1 VSGYGCCDLSAT
13 GANASLEYLQSYF
26 PGVRLIT
33 CRTNHPWPAHS
44 PDLSFLDYFMWEYL
58 KDRIYVNN
66 PQTMMEIMRIPH
78 EMLDTVICASSHSDS
93 APRSL
98 DRAHY
103 KLNCAV
109 LAKRWLTKK
118 KKRAPHKLQMSVKQA
133 YENKLLGIPLSTKF
147 YLIKN
152 GYTFLGQPAQHC
164 IK

>member
-78 EMLDTVICASSHSDS
+78 EMLDTVI
-93 APRSL
+93 
-98 DRAHY
+98 
-103 KLNCAV
+103 
-109 LAKRWLTKK
+109 AKFNVRVAIVIQHQGAWIEHITNSIALYSQNGGLRRKK
-118 KKRAPHKLQMSVKQA
+118 NVHPTNFRCL
-133 YENKLLGIPLSTKF
+133 
-147 YLIKN
+147 
-152 GYTFLGQPAQHC
+152 
-164 IK
+164 